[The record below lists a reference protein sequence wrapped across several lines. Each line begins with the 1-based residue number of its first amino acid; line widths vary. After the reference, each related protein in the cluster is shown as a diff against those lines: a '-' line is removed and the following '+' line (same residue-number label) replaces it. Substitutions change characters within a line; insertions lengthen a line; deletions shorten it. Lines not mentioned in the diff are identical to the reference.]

1 MRDRGFGGGRGG
13 DRGGFGRDRGGFGGR
28 DEGFGGDR
36 GFDDRG
42 GFGGGD
48 RGGFG
53 GGDRG
58 GFGGG
63 GGRGGFGGG
72 DRGGFGGGGRGGF
85 GGGDRGGFGGGDR
98 GGFGGGEGGG
108 FRPRRPYGGGGGS
121 EGGFGGD
128 EGGFRPR
135 TPRPPIERG
144 PRQNGTVKF
153 FNAEKGYGFVTP
165 DEGGADVFVHI
176 SAVERS
182 GLGTLDKGQ
191 KVSFETE
198 PDKRGKGPKAVNLQM
213 LEGGEAGEPAG
224 DDFDGG
230 HDDEE

>member
-13 DRGGFGRDRGGFGGR
+13 DRGGFGRDREGFGGR
-28 DEGFGGDR
+28 DEGFGGGR
-36 GFDDRG
+36 
-42 GFGGGD
+42 GGD

-58 GFGGG
+58 GFGGDRGGFG
-63 GGRGGFGGG
+63 GGRGGFG
-72 DRGGFGGGGRGGF
+72 DRDRGF

-108 FRPRRPYGGGGGS
+108 FRPRRPFG
-121 EGGFGGD
+121 GGD
-128 EGGFRPR
+128 EGGFGGPR
-135 TPRPPIERG
+135 APRPPVERG
-144 PRQNGTVKF
+144 PRQNGVVKF

-165 DEGGADVFVHI
+165 DEGGADVFVHV

-198 PDKRGKGPKAVNLQM
+198 PDKRGKGPKAVNLQP
-213 LEGGEAGEPAG
+213 LEGGEAPA
-224 DDFDGG
+224 DDFEMPDS
-230 HDDEE
+230 DEE

>member
-1 MRDRGFGGGRGG
+1 MKDRGFGGGRGGG

-28 DEGFGGDR
+28 DDGGFGG
-36 GFDDRG
+36 DRG

-63 GGRGGFGGG
+63 
-72 DRGGFGGGGRGGF
+72 
-85 GGGDRGGFGGGDR
+85 DRGGFGGGDR
-98 GGFGGGEGGG
+98 GGEGG
-108 FRPRRPYGGGGGS
+108 FRPRRPFGE
-121 EGGFGGD
+121 EGGFGG
-128 EGGFRPR
+128 GPR
-135 TPRPPIERG
+135 GPAAERG
-144 PRQNGTVKF
+144 PRQDGIVKF
-153 FNAEKGYGFVTP
+153 FNAEKGYGFITP

-182 GLGTLDKGQ
+182 GFAALDKGQ

-198 PDKRGKGPKAVNLQM
+198 PDKRGKGPKAVNLQV
-213 LEGGEAGEPAG
+213 LEGGVVSEDAGSHG
-224 DDFDGG
+224 D
-230 HDDEE
+230 HDDHGDEE

>member
-13 DRGGFGRDRGGFGGR
+13 DRGGFGRDREGFGGR
-28 DEGFGGDR
+28 DEGFGGGR
-36 GFDDRG
+36 
-42 GFGGGD
+42 GGD

-58 GFGGG
+58 GFGGDRGGFG
-63 GGRGGFGGG
+63 GGRGGFG
-72 DRGGFGGGGRGGF
+72 DRDRGF

-108 FRPRRPYGGGGGS
+108 FRPRRPFG
-121 EGGFGGD
+121 GGD
-128 EGGFRPR
+128 EGGFGGPR
-135 TPRPPIERG
+135 APRAPVERG
-144 PRQNGTVKF
+144 PRQNGVVKF

-165 DEGGADVFVHI
+165 DEGGADVFVHV

-198 PDKRGKGPKAVNLQM
+198 PDKRGKGPKAVNLQP
-213 LEGGEAGEPAG
+213 LEGGEAPA
-224 DDFDGG
+224 DDFEMPDS
-230 HDDEE
+230 DEE